1 MLQLQA
7 MRERRRRRAVHIWV
21 KKEEELKEN
30 MRKTVTS
37 VRERPIRPFP
47 PFSLCRD
54 NKKKKKKKNPSLNSA
69 TPHEALHCSQ
79 KDENAILDLG

>member
-54 NKKKKKKKNPSLNSA
+54 NKKKKKKKKSIS
-69 TPHEALHCSQ
+69 EQC
-79 KDENAILDLG
+79 NAA